1 VNELT
6 AFVVLGFRHIVDLA
20 ALDHI
25 LFLLALAAI
34 YRVRDWRDA
43 FWVVSAFTVG
53 HSVTLALAVTGALV
67 LSARLVEFL
76 IPLTIV
82 ATCIENLVV
91 RDRERT
97 GRRGGYRPVFAA
109 VFGLVHGAG
118 FAGYLRSLFVD
129 RIALPLFGF
138 NVGIEL
144 GQLVVL
150 TLAAVALA
158 ALDRLLALPAARWGS
173 SVLRWRVIT
182 VSAAVALIAAR
193 WAVERSPF

>member
-1 VNELT
+1 MNELA
-6 AFVVLGFRHIVDLA
+6 AFVTLGFRHIVDLE

-43 FWVVSAFTVG
+43 LWVVSAFTVG

-67 LSARLVEFL
+67 LSNGLVEFL

-91 RDRERT
+91 RERPRLW
-97 GRRGGYRPVFAA
+97 GGGYRPVLAA

-118 FAGYLRSLFVD
+118 FASYLRSLFVD
-129 RIALPLFGF
+129 QIALPLFGF

-144 GQLVVL
+144 GQVVVL
-150 TLAAVALA
+150 ALAAVALA
-158 ALDRLLALPAARWGS
+158 ALDRVLALPATRGGA
-173 SVLRWRVIT
+173 SVLRLRVVT

-193 WAVERSPF
+193 WAVERNPF